1 MADTSQ
7 PTVFDYATGTQWRLA
22 FNRLPKTTWF
32 CTAANIPGIQL
43 GEASYPTPMTDM
55 MVTGDKLTFETLN
68 ITFLVDEELQNYR
81 EIWDWLVGM
90 GAPKQHSEWTT
101 TLTKGDGITTNF
113 TSVGSDDE
121 IDPRTASV
129 MQQGTSTEANLYSDA
144 VLIIY
149 NSKNTAKVEVKF
161 KDMFPTSLSG
171 LDYSQELTDVE
182 YFKATASFR
191 YLYYEF
197 ATVT

>member
-1 MADTSQ
+1 
-7 PTVFDYATGTQWRLA
+7 
-22 FNRLPKTTWF
+22 
-32 CTAANIPGIQL
+32 
-43 GEASYPTPMTDM
+43 MTDTF
-55 MVTGDKLTFETLN
+55 VAGDKLTFETLN

>member
-22 FNRLPKTTWF
+22 FNRIPKTTWF

-43 GEASYPTPMTDM
+43 GEASYPRPMTDTF
-55 MVTGDKLTFETLN
+55 VAGDKLTFETLN